1 MKSLII
7 LIIYLL
13 QSIGAPTEPIV
24 YRFPVS
30 VQSYIQTWV
39 DSFDESGKEKL
50 FFYLGSNHDGKNGGQ
65 TFYLHFCAERSSGE
79 WGKMVNQS
87 NRWVR
92 VGSKLYPILL
102 DYDEIYGVSCA
113 QDLNELGTIGQRD
126 GVVMRTRT
134 LFHGY
139 TVFFDH
145 KGKHVKCSPRMRRS
159 LFSRGKSTENKAEY
173 VLPRD
178 TSSIIHILLD
188 KEEMEVAAIAEEY
201 KLIYIHRD
209 KDEVVVE
216 PVFEDDY
223 LRFLDKTHSC
233 VLVDTE
239 LVPLLFDYDLLFS
252 IKNPF

>member
-1 MKSLII
+1 M
-7 LIIYLL
+7 
-13 QSIGAPTEPIV
+13 
-24 YRFPVS
+24 
-30 VQSYIQTWV
+30 
-39 DSFDESGKEKL
+39 
-50 FFYLGSNHDGKNGGQ
+50 
-65 TFYLHFCAERSSGE
+65 RS
-79 WGKMVNQS
+79 
-87 NRWVR
+87 
-92 VGSKLYPILL
+92 
-102 DYDEIYGVSCA
+102 
-113 QDLNELGTIGQRD
+113 
-126 GVVMRTRT
+126 RT

-145 KGKHVKCSPRMRRS
+145 KGKHVKCTPRMKRS
-159 LFSRGKSTENKAEY
+159 LFLRDKSTENKVEY
-173 VLPRD
+173 VSPRD
-178 TSSIIHILLD
+178 TSSIMHILPD